1 MVFENAMTTA
11 PSNLIAFGDSLSDMG
26 NGKNSILNVP
36 DVPPYWQG
44 RFSNGQ
50 VWLEYMS
57 NAYGLTTT
65 IGSGTAAGDN
75 RAFGGSQTG
84 AGYSYVLLPNVG
96 TQISNYL
103 ANVQTTIP
111 STAVVSLWSGG
122 NDFLYGTA
130 NANTIA
136 TNMESHIRQ
145 LEGAGADEFIIPN
158 LPPLETTPEVMSRTQ
173 SQQNNIASEVVL
185 YNQKLATLVSDLRT
199 ELGITIHSIDAWSIF
214 NDILQNKESLG
225 LSNVQDAACSGGV
238 SLLPL
243 PICSSGDTVA
253 SNVDEYLFFDKAH
266 PTRVMHRF
274 IGRYAVESVGEPDTD
289 GDGIINLYDTC
300 AWTVSTSTTNIT
312 GCSWEQQD
320 DDNDGILNLLDTCPN
335 TGFGENVDENGCSAS
350 QRDSDGD
357 GYNDSIDPCPFS
369 QSTSDYD
376 EDGCSDEVDLDDDND
391 GVEDVADNCPKGL
404 IGVHAYD
411 LDDDGCHDIEDD
423 DTDGDGLSNADE
435 IDIGTDK
442 RDYDT
447 DDDFVSDG
455 DDAFPLDGSEWAD
468 TDGDGCGDN
477 SDLFPNDPVDCND
490 VDEDGVGDNADVFPL
505 DSTEW
510 ADTDLDGYGDN
521 EDECHLEQGYAL
533 IPLGCIDNDGDGFG
547 DIIDAFPFDE
557 NEWNDRDNDSVGDFS
572 DLFPDDPNDW
582 ADRDNDTYGDNRDVF
597 PYDSSEWN
605 DSDGDGVGDNA
616 DVFPDDA
623 SEWMDSDLD
632 GCGDN
637 MDVWPNNSLECYD
650 QDYDGVGDNA
660 DAFPL
665 SAYEWLD
672 SDGDGMGDNSDL
684 FPYDAEAQYDSDGDG
699 IANAY
704 DPFPDNK
711 NMDSWFD
718 LILRIFVVSGLL
730 GGGVLLFQRLQS
742 VPQDEEWDS
751 FEHQTQ
757 QFMSEETF
765 VPRPMA
771 PPSAEAFQK
780 KE

>member
-1 MVFENAMTTA
+1 MVFENAMTTT

-158 LPPLETTPEVMSRTQ
+158 LPPLESTPEVMSRTQ

-320 DDNDGILNLLDTCPN
+320 NDNDGILNLFDTCPN

-369 QSTSDYD
+369 QSTFDYD

-490 VDEDGVGDNADVFPL
+490 VDEDGVGDNADAFPL

-699 IANAY
+699 IANAH

-718 LILRIFVVSGLL
+718 LILRIFVACGLL

-757 QFMSEETF
+757 QFMSEETAA
-765 VPRPMA
+765 PRPMA